1 MLILQGVSISNQKG
15 QENPNFEVLPFN
27 KRKMCARYNIVPVST
42 YLSWEDYQDL
52 GTKWV
57 NHLYNLFILWRE
69 PNLGFRD
76 FHSYSFGRALSSSRS
91 FPWKVVVGRLLVF
104 GNFQGCNLSGQSGYK
119 KIMSFCLTS
128 WFSTH
133 FLKLWKTANY
143 IQAEAMV
150 LACVK

>member
-57 NHLYNLFILWRE
+57 NHLI
-69 PNLGFRD
+69 
-76 FHSYSFGRALSSSRS
+76 YSFYEGNLTLAFAISTLTVSAGLYRAADLSPEKSS
-91 FPWKVVVGRLLVF
+91 LED
-104 GNFQGCNLSGQSGYK
+104 Y
-119 KIMSFCLTS
+119 
-128 WFSTH
+128 
-133 FLKLWKTANY
+133 
-143 IQAEAMV
+143 
-150 LACVK
+150 